1 MEARNE
7 AAKDTVEADALADQS
22 DALVVLGM
30 LQQAQSPGTRPPAW
44 TQAHGLLAARAAE
57 SHNWRVLDP
66 WLRLCLLTGDTANA
80 RIAIDRLNASGYVPL
95 EPWPAPPGQP
105 ASSATEGDHDHVD

>member
-1 MEARNE
+1 MESQNE
-7 AAKDTVEADALADQS
+7 TANDTVEADALADQA
-22 DALVVLGM
+22 DALVLLGM

-44 TQAHGLLAARAAE
+44 AQAHELLAARAAT

-66 WLRLCLLTGDTANA
+66 WLRLCLLTGDGAHA

-95 EPWPAPPGQP
+95 EPWPATAGQP
-105 ASSATEGDHDHVD
+105 ASAATEGDHDHVD